1 MQRSARCYT
10 FRIITTTGKILTAQS
25 NRSKNSWILTPF
37 IGSFLFV
44 ILYVIAALLYPGGSG
59 ADKTTVGYNWTNNYW
74 CNLLSAK
81 AINGQ
86 LNTARPVA
94 ITAMMVLCLALST
107 FWILF
112 PAITQL
118 KKYHKL
124 LIQVAGTV
132 CMLTSFLLLIRIDHD
147 LAVNTSSAFGLIAMI
162 GTLIALYQLKWKWLF
177 AIGLFDLLLVALN
190 NYLYHSNETMYLPI
204 VQKFS
209 FLAFLAWF
217 SFISIELYYKSTH
230 KIIYPKPNQ

>member
-1 MQRSARCYT
+1 M
-10 FRIITTTGKILTAQS
+10 TTVLH
-25 NRSKNSWILTPF
+25 RSKNSWILTPL

-44 ILYVIAALLYPGGSG
+44 ILYVIAAFLYPGGSG
-59 ADKTTVGYNWTNNYW
+59 TDKTAIGYSWTNNYW
-74 CNLLSAK
+74 CNLLSEK

-86 LNTARPVA
+86 TNTARPVA
-94 ITAMMVLCLALST
+94 VTAMFVLCLSLSS

-112 PAITQL
+112 PALTQL

-124 LIQVAGTV
+124 LIQVAGTD
-132 CMLTSFLLLIRIDHD
+132 CMLASFLLLTDIDHD
-147 LAVNTSSAFGLIAMI
+147 LAVNISSAFGLIAMI

-190 NYLYHSNETMYLPI
+190 NYLYHSNEMMYLPI

-209 FLAFLAWF
+209 FLSFLVWF
-217 SFISIELYYKSTH
+217 CLIDLKLYRNKV
-230 KIIYPKPNQ
+230 

>member
-1 MQRSARCYT
+1 M
-10 FRIITTTGKILTAQS
+10 TTVLH
-25 NRSKNSWILTPF
+25 RSKNCWILTPL

-44 ILYVIAALLYPGGSG
+44 ILYVIAAFLYPGGSG
-59 ADKTTVGYNWTNNYW
+59 TDKTAIGYSWTDNYW
-74 CNLLSAK
+74 CNLLSEK

-86 LNTARPVA
+86 TNTARPVA
-94 ITAMMVLCLALST
+94 VTAMFVLCLSLSS

-112 PAITQL
+112 PALTQL

-124 LIQVAGTV
+124 LIQVAGTG
-132 CMLTSFLLLIRIDHD
+132 CMLASFLLLTNIDHD
-147 LAVNTSSAFGLIAMI
+147 LAVNISSAFGLIAMI

-190 NYLYHSNETMYLPI
+190 NYLYHSNEMMYLPI

-209 FLAFLAWF
+209 FLSFLVWF
-217 SFISIELYYKSTH
+217 CLIDLKLYRNKV
-230 KIIYPKPNQ
+230 

>member
-1 MQRSARCYT
+1 L
-10 FRIITTTGKILTAQS
+10 TTVLH
-25 NRSKNSWILTPF
+25 RSKSIWILIPL

-44 ILYVIAALLYPGGSG
+44 ILYIIAALLYPGGSG
-59 ADKTTVGYNWTNNYW
+59 ADKTAVVYSWTDNYW
-74 CNLLSAK
+74 CNLLSEK

-86 LNTARPVA
+86 INTARPVA
-94 ITAMMVLCLALST
+94 VTAMFVLGLSLST

-112 PAITQL
+112 PELTQL
-118 KKYHKL
+118 KKYHRL

-132 CMLTSFLLLIRIDHD
+132 CMLTSFLLLTSIDHD

-177 AIGLFDLLLVALN
+177 AVGLFDLLLVALN
-190 NYLYHSNETMYLPI
+190 NYLYHSNEMMYLPI

-209 FLAFLAWF
+209 FLSFLVWF
-217 SFISIELYYKSTH
+217 SFISINLYSRSIH
-230 KIIYPKPNQ
+230 KVIFSKRHR